1 MKAATGRIA
10 VQKSFPFPNAQEF
23 VHAVLY
29 IQMRLSWDEPKSR
42 SNQRKHGISFDTASR
57 VFLDPLHLSRQDR
70 IVEVKNVGRPS
81 GW

>member
-1 MKAATGRIA
+1 
-10 VQKSFPFPNAQEF
+10 
-23 VHAVLY
+23 
-29 IQMRLSWDEPKSR
+29 MRLSWDEPKSR